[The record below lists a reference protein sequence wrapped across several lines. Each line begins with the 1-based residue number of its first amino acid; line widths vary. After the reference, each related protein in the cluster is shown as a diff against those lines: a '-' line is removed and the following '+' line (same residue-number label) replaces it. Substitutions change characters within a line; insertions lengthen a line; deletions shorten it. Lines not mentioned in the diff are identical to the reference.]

1 MKNSAGR
8 FILELFL
15 WNIANVVCIAVPT
28 AVTFFLG
35 KEVLGWGA
43 GYLSFYVT
51 SAVLVTLTWGSWAG
65 LVWTRNRAIRG
76 GMLATTLLPGLLTVA
91 GGAVGLWVGFV
102 GAWYLWAGLIGAGVG
117 MIAAAIGLSR
127 FFRPVH
133 REPKLSS
140 YVFGFGVYPLATTVL
155 SLGVAALW
163 YNFITNPA
171 TGDWRDLMSVAT
183 LYVTVLASALISTV
197 IPAMLSSTLRK
208 VSGDMLPR

>member
-1 MKNSAGR
+1 MKTPATR
-8 FILELFL
+8 FILELLL
-15 WNIANVVCIAVPT
+15 WNVANVLCIAIPT
-28 AVTFFLG
+28 AVTFILG
-35 KEVLGWGA
+35 KEFLGWGA

-76 GMLATTLLPGLLTVA
+76 GMLATTLIPGLMTIA
-91 GGAVGLWVGFV
+91 GGVVGLWVGF
-102 GAWYLWAGLIGAGVG
+102 GAWFLWAGLIGAGVG

-140 YVFGFGVYPLATTVL
+140 YVFGLAVYPIATTAL

-163 YNFITNPA
+163 YNFVTTPA
-171 TGDWRDLMSVAT
+171 SGDWRDLVSVAT
-183 LYVTVLASALISTV
+183 LYVTVLASALVSTV
-197 IPAMLSSTLRK
+197 IPAVLSSGLRK
-208 VSGDMLPR
+208 VSGDFLPR